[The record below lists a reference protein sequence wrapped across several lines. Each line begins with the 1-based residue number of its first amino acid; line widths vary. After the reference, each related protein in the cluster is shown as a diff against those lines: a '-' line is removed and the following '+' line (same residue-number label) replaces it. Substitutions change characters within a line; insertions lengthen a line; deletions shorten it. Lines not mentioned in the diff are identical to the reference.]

1 MYHFALQISFGHE
14 PLCFRL
20 ETSLEEEKSRLTLT
34 PIFVNFPSQ
43 TSRYVSCSKPFIC
56 IDGVLSALCVSH
68 AYRSSPAAFEPRFAG
83 GYGRKTALCKIIFQ
97 FLNT

>member
-43 TSRYVSCSKPFIC
+43 TSRYVRRLVSCSKPFIC
-56 IDGVLSALCVSH
+56 IDGILSAKVILTCNEHVINVVD
-68 AYRSSPAAFEPRFAG
+68 
-83 GYGRKTALCKIIFQ
+83 K
-97 FLNT
+97 